1 MKNPIF
7 TGAGVAIITPFTA
20 DGKVNEKVLAEI
32 IEYQISHS
40 TDAIVICGTTGESAT
55 LDHNEHTQAIK
66 IAVDVTAGRIP
77 VIAGT
82 GSNDTAYALKLSNDA
97 EKLGV
102 DGLLMVTPYYNKAS
116 QEGLIKHF
124 SYVADRVST
133 PIILY
138 NVPSRTG
145 CEIKPET
152 YAELAKHKMIY
163 AAKEATGNLSSI
175 AKTISLV
182 PEDFAI
188 YSGNDDQI
196 TPIMSLGG
204 KGVISVLSNILPQV
218 AHDIAQ
224 TALDGDFKKSAEL
237 QLKYLELCNAMFMD
251 VNPIPVK
258 VAMRMMGFTAT
269 KPLFVPRRLRCE
281 GIISICSGLS
291 SGRTI
296 GTSGVCLCALL
307 FETTGHS
314 AFAYSSSRALISSFF
329 ISTAQK
335 TKSTCD
341 AISFISSV
349 AFITTRSLTF
359 SGIATSMHHF
369 EPTASSYFL
378 PAERALAAT
387 TFTLNHG

>member
-40 TDAIVICGTTGESAT
+40 TDAIIICGTTGESAT

-66 IAVDVTAGRIP
+66 VAVDVTAGRIP

-124 SYVADRVST
+124 NYVADRVST

-258 VAMRMMGFTAT
+258 VAMRMMGIDVG
-269 KPLFVPRRLRCE
+269 PLRLP
-281 GIISICSGLS
+281 
-291 SGRTI
+291 
-296 GTSGVCLCALL
+296 LCDMTPANTEKLKSVL
-307 FETTGHS
+307 QKYE
-314 AFAYSSSRALISSFF
+314 LI
-329 ISTAQK
+329 
-335 TKSTCD
+335 
-341 AISFISSV
+341 
-349 AFITTRSLTF
+349 
-359 SGIATSMHHF
+359 
-369 EPTASSYFL
+369 
-378 PAERALAAT
+378 
-387 TFTLNHG
+387 

>member
-20 DGKVNEKVLAEI
+20 DGKVNEKILAEI

-124 SYVADRVST
+124 NYVADRVST

-258 VAMRMMGFTAT
+258 VAMRMMGIDVG
-269 KPLFVPRRLRCE
+269 PLRLP
-281 GIISICSGLS
+281 
-291 SGRTI
+291 
-296 GTSGVCLCALL
+296 LCDMTPANTEKLKSVL
-307 FETTGHS
+307 QKYE
-314 AFAYSSSRALISSFF
+314 LI
-329 ISTAQK
+329 
-335 TKSTCD
+335 
-341 AISFISSV
+341 
-349 AFITTRSLTF
+349 
-359 SGIATSMHHF
+359 
-369 EPTASSYFL
+369 
-378 PAERALAAT
+378 
-387 TFTLNHG
+387 

>member
-32 IEYQISHS
+32 IEYQIAHS

-66 IAVDVTAGRIP
+66 VAVEVTAGRIP

-124 SYVADRVST
+124 NYVADRVST

-258 VAMRMMGFTAT
+258 AAMRLLGIDVG
-269 KPLFVPRRLRCE
+269 PLRLP
-281 GIISICSGLS
+281 
-291 SGRTI
+291 
-296 GTSGVCLCALL
+296 LCDMTPANTEKLKSVL
-307 FETTGHS
+307 QKYE
-314 AFAYSSSRALISSFF
+314 LI
-329 ISTAQK
+329 
-335 TKSTCD
+335 
-341 AISFISSV
+341 
-349 AFITTRSLTF
+349 
-359 SGIATSMHHF
+359 
-369 EPTASSYFL
+369 
-378 PAERALAAT
+378 
-387 TFTLNHG
+387 

>member
-1 MKNPIF
+1 MKKPIF

-20 DGKVNEKVLAEI
+20 EGKVNKKVLAEI

-55 LDHNEHTQAIK
+55 LDHTEHTQAIK

-124 SYVADRVST
+124 NYVADRVST

-152 YAELAKHKMIY
+152 YAELAKNKMIY

-196 TPIMSLGG
+196 TPIMTLGG

-258 VAMRMMGFTAT
+258 VAMRMMGIDVG
-269 KPLFVPRRLRCE
+269 PLRLP
-281 GIISICSGLS
+281 
-291 SGRTI
+291 
-296 GTSGVCLCALL
+296 LCDMTPANTEKLKSVL
-307 FETTGHS
+307 KKYE
-314 AFAYSSSRALISSFF
+314 LI
-329 ISTAQK
+329 
-335 TKSTCD
+335 
-341 AISFISSV
+341 
-349 AFITTRSLTF
+349 
-359 SGIATSMHHF
+359 
-369 EPTASSYFL
+369 
-378 PAERALAAT
+378 
-387 TFTLNHG
+387 

>member
-32 IEYQISHS
+32 IEYQILHS

-66 IAVDVTAGRIP
+66 VAVDVTAGRIP

-124 SYVADRVST
+124 NYVADRVST

-182 PEDFAI
+182 PEDFSI

-258 VAMRMMGFTAT
+258 VAMRMMGIDVG
-269 KPLFVPRRLRCE
+269 PLRLP
-281 GIISICSGLS
+281 
-291 SGRTI
+291 
-296 GTSGVCLCALL
+296 LCDMTPANTEKLKSVL
-307 FETTGHS
+307 QKYE
-314 AFAYSSSRALISSFF
+314 LI
-329 ISTAQK
+329 
-335 TKSTCD
+335 
-341 AISFISSV
+341 
-349 AFITTRSLTF
+349 
-359 SGIATSMHHF
+359 
-369 EPTASSYFL
+369 
-378 PAERALAAT
+378 
-387 TFTLNHG
+387 

>member
-66 IAVDVTAGRIP
+66 VAVDVTAGRIP

-124 SYVADRVST
+124 NYVADRVST

-224 TALDGDFKKSAEL
+224 SALDGDFKKSAEL

-258 VAMRMMGFTAT
+258 VAMRMMGIDVG
-269 KPLFVPRRLRCE
+269 PLRLP
-281 GIISICSGLS
+281 
-291 SGRTI
+291 
-296 GTSGVCLCALL
+296 LCDMTPANTEKLKSVL
-307 FETTGHS
+307 KKYE
-314 AFAYSSSRALISSFF
+314 LI
-329 ISTAQK
+329 
-335 TKSTCD
+335 
-341 AISFISSV
+341 
-349 AFITTRSLTF
+349 
-359 SGIATSMHHF
+359 
-369 EPTASSYFL
+369 
-378 PAERALAAT
+378 
-387 TFTLNHG
+387 

>member
-124 SYVADRVST
+124 NYVADRVST

-258 VAMRMMGFTAT
+258 VAMRLMGIDVG
-269 KPLFVPRRLRCE
+269 PLRLP
-281 GIISICSGLS
+281 
-291 SGRTI
+291 
-296 GTSGVCLCALL
+296 LCDMTPANTEKFKSVLQKY
-307 FETTGHS
+307 E
-314 AFAYSSSRALISSFF
+314 LI
-329 ISTAQK
+329 
-335 TKSTCD
+335 
-341 AISFISSV
+341 
-349 AFITTRSLTF
+349 
-359 SGIATSMHHF
+359 
-369 EPTASSYFL
+369 
-378 PAERALAAT
+378 
-387 TFTLNHG
+387 

>member
-20 DGKVNEKVLAEI
+20 EGKVNEKVLAEI

-66 IAVDVTAGRIP
+66 VAVDVTAGRIP

-152 YAELAKHKMIY
+152 YAELSKHKMIY
-163 AAKEATGNLSSI
+163 GAKEATGNLSSI

-182 PEDFAI
+182 PDDFAI

-258 VAMRMMGFTAT
+258 VAMRMMGIDVGPFRL
-269 KPLFVPRRLRCE
+269 PLCDMTPANTEKLKSVLQKYE
-281 GIISICSGLS
+281 
-291 SGRTI
+291 
-296 GTSGVCLCALL
+296 
-307 FETTGHS
+307 
-314 AFAYSSSRALISSFF
+314 LI
-329 ISTAQK
+329 
-335 TKSTCD
+335 
-341 AISFISSV
+341 
-349 AFITTRSLTF
+349 
-359 SGIATSMHHF
+359 
-369 EPTASSYFL
+369 
-378 PAERALAAT
+378 
-387 TFTLNHG
+387 

>member
-1 MKNPIF
+1 MKKPIF

-20 DGKVNEKVLAEI
+20 EGKVNEKVLAEI

-55 LDHNEHTQAIK
+55 LDHTEHTQAIK

-124 SYVADRVST
+124 NYVADRVST

-152 YAELAKHKMIY
+152 YAELAKNKMIY

-182 PEDFAI
+182 PDDFAI

-224 TALDGDFKKSAEL
+224 SALDGDFKKSAEL

-258 VAMRMMGFTAT
+258 VAMRMMGIDVG
-269 KPLFVPRRLRCE
+269 PLRLP
-281 GIISICSGLS
+281 
-291 SGRTI
+291 
-296 GTSGVCLCALL
+296 LCDMTPANTEKLKSVL
-307 FETTGHS
+307 KKYE
-314 AFAYSSSRALISSFF
+314 LI
-329 ISTAQK
+329 
-335 TKSTCD
+335 
-341 AISFISSV
+341 
-349 AFITTRSLTF
+349 
-359 SGIATSMHHF
+359 
-369 EPTASSYFL
+369 
-378 PAERALAAT
+378 
-387 TFTLNHG
+387 

>member
-7 TGAGVAIITPFTA
+7 TGAGVAIITPFTS

-32 IEYQISHS
+32 IEYQILHS

-66 IAVDVTAGRIP
+66 VAVDVTAGRIP

-124 SYVADRVST
+124 NYVADRVST

-258 VAMRMMGFTAT
+258 VAMRMMGIDVG
-269 KPLFVPRRLRCE
+269 PLRLP
-281 GIISICSGLS
+281 
-291 SGRTI
+291 
-296 GTSGVCLCALL
+296 LCDMTPANTEKLKSVL
-307 FETTGHS
+307 QKYE
-314 AFAYSSSRALISSFF
+314 LI
-329 ISTAQK
+329 
-335 TKSTCD
+335 
-341 AISFISSV
+341 
-349 AFITTRSLTF
+349 
-359 SGIATSMHHF
+359 
-369 EPTASSYFL
+369 
-378 PAERALAAT
+378 
-387 TFTLNHG
+387 

>member
-66 IAVDVTAGRIP
+66 VAVDVTAGRIP

-116 QEGLIKHF
+116 QDGLIKHF
-124 SYVADRVST
+124 NYVADRVST

-218 AHDIAQ
+218 VHDIAQ
-224 TALDGDFKKSAEL
+224 SALDGDFKKSAEL

-258 VAMRMMGFTAT
+258 VAMRMMGIDVG
-269 KPLFVPRRLRCE
+269 PLRLP
-281 GIISICSGLS
+281 
-291 SGRTI
+291 
-296 GTSGVCLCALL
+296 LCDMTPANTEKLKSVL
-307 FETTGHS
+307 QKYE
-314 AFAYSSSRALISSFF
+314 LI
-329 ISTAQK
+329 
-335 TKSTCD
+335 
-341 AISFISSV
+341 
-349 AFITTRSLTF
+349 
-359 SGIATSMHHF
+359 
-369 EPTASSYFL
+369 
-378 PAERALAAT
+378 
-387 TFTLNHG
+387 

>member
-32 IEYQISHS
+32 IEYQIAHS

-66 IAVDVTAGRIP
+66 VAVDVTAGRIP

-124 SYVADRVST
+124 NYVADRVST

-175 AKTISLV
+175 SKTISLV

-258 VAMRMMGFTAT
+258 AAMRLMGIDVG
-269 KPLFVPRRLRCE
+269 PLRLP
-281 GIISICSGLS
+281 
-291 SGRTI
+291 
-296 GTSGVCLCALL
+296 LCDMTPANTEKLKSVL
-307 FETTGHS
+307 QKYE
-314 AFAYSSSRALISSFF
+314 LI
-329 ISTAQK
+329 
-335 TKSTCD
+335 
-341 AISFISSV
+341 
-349 AFITTRSLTF
+349 
-359 SGIATSMHHF
+359 
-369 EPTASSYFL
+369 
-378 PAERALAAT
+378 
-387 TFTLNHG
+387 

>member
-66 IAVDVTAGRIP
+66 VAVDVTAGRIP

-258 VAMRMMGFTAT
+258 VAMRMMGIDVG
-269 KPLFVPRRLRCE
+269 PLRLP
-281 GIISICSGLS
+281 
-291 SGRTI
+291 
-296 GTSGVCLCALL
+296 LCDMTPANTEKLKSVL
-307 FETTGHS
+307 QKYE
-314 AFAYSSSRALISSFF
+314 LI
-329 ISTAQK
+329 
-335 TKSTCD
+335 
-341 AISFISSV
+341 
-349 AFITTRSLTF
+349 
-359 SGIATSMHHF
+359 
-369 EPTASSYFL
+369 
-378 PAERALAAT
+378 
-387 TFTLNHG
+387 

>member
-20 DGKVNEKVLAEI
+20 EGKVNEKVLAEI

-152 YAELAKHKMIY
+152 YAELAKNKMIY
-163 AAKEATGNLSSI
+163 GAKEATGNLSSI
-175 AKTISLV
+175 AKTMSLV

-258 VAMRMMGFTAT
+258 VAMRMMGIDVG
-269 KPLFVPRRLRCE
+269 PLRLP
-281 GIISICSGLS
+281 
-291 SGRTI
+291 
-296 GTSGVCLCALL
+296 LCDMTPANTEKLKSVL
-307 FETTGHS
+307 QKYE
-314 AFAYSSSRALISSFF
+314 LI
-329 ISTAQK
+329 
-335 TKSTCD
+335 
-341 AISFISSV
+341 
-349 AFITTRSLTF
+349 
-359 SGIATSMHHF
+359 
-369 EPTASSYFL
+369 
-378 PAERALAAT
+378 
-387 TFTLNHG
+387 

>member
-66 IAVDVTAGRIP
+66 VAVDVTAGRIP

-124 SYVADRVST
+124 NYVADRVST

-237 QLKYLELCNAMFMD
+237 QLKYLELCNDMFMD

-258 VAMRMMGFTAT
+258 VAMRMMGIDVG
-269 KPLFVPRRLRCE
+269 PLRLP
-281 GIISICSGLS
+281 
-291 SGRTI
+291 
-296 GTSGVCLCALL
+296 LCDMTPANTEKLKSVL
-307 FETTGHS
+307 QKYE
-314 AFAYSSSRALISSFF
+314 LI
-329 ISTAQK
+329 
-335 TKSTCD
+335 
-341 AISFISSV
+341 
-349 AFITTRSLTF
+349 
-359 SGIATSMHHF
+359 
-369 EPTASSYFL
+369 
-378 PAERALAAT
+378 
-387 TFTLNHG
+387 